1 LNSNEINDIIAKL
14 EDLKLENKS
23 LKLELKEIKVKK
35 SVQPNTH
42 CDVTNGKSENS
53 KMLYSSFFNE
63 KSQCRRLDKSNSET
77 DTGKWILKSKKR
89 SEKSSNIPVIENKTK
104 ENIILTKMPT
114 ELEKEI
120 MDEVT
125 VVIAGKEINKNPIEQ
140 IALLQVIVTKLCESF
155 LDVNGQTCV
164 ANQMIN
170 KLTDAQLSAT
180 NDFSNHIIRLTTKLT
195 ELEHKIKG

>member
-1 LNSNEINDIIAKL
+1 
-14 EDLKLENKS
+14 
-23 LKLELKEIKVKK
+23 
-35 SVQPNTH
+35 
-42 CDVTNGKSENS
+42 
-53 KMLYSSFFNE
+53 MLYSSFFNE

-120 MDEVT
+120 MDKVT

-140 IALLQVIVTKLCESF
+140 IALLQVIVTKLCESI
-155 LDVNGQTCV
+155 LDVNGQT
-164 ANQMIN
+164 
-170 KLTDAQLSAT
+170 
-180 NDFSNHIIRLTTKLT
+180 
-195 ELEHKIKG
+195 